1 MKLII
6 FAILIFLNSI
16 LPTNKIVYAETSFAQ
31 AKKSTHL
38 YKNTNFLDESILCI
52 VEETYFVE
60 ILAEADNLYKVNYN
74 NVTGFVK
81 KNDVLE
87 VLNIPN
93 TPYPYNI
100 QLEIGSDCNLR
111 SSPTTKSK
119 VNNILT
125 TIYKGETNISFIGR
139 IYADEAIDFCGTT
152 WYYVNYNGYTG
163 YIYNKYVKS
172 ITPIYKN
179 TENVTF
185 IKNEEIKLTNPIVH
199 TPSLILILI
208 MLIPCILII
217 LILYL
222 PRKFKI
228 KNRRQSKPQKSLDRY

>member
-1 MKLII
+1 MKFIM
-6 FAILIFLNSI
+6 FAILIFLNTL
-16 LPTNKIVYAETSFAQ
+16 LPTSKTVYAQGNYAQ
-31 AKKSTHL
+31 AKKSTYL
-38 YKNTNFLDESILCI
+38 YKNINISDENILCI

-60 ILAEADNLYKVNYN
+60 ILAESDNLYKVNYN

-87 VLNIPN
+87 ISNIPN

-100 QLEIGSDCNLR
+100 KLEIGSDCNLR

-119 VNNILT
+119 VNNIVT
-125 TIYKGETNISFIGR
+125 TVYKGETNISFIGR

-185 IKNEEIKLTNPIVH
+185 ISNEEIKLTNPIVNA
-199 TPSLILILI
+199 PSLVLILI

-222 PRKFKI
+222 PRKHKT
-228 KNRRQSKPQKSLDRY
+228 KKPTHTSSKKSLDRY